1 MEVSMRRN
9 ISVAEA
15 KATFSE
21 CIRAAE
27 SGNAVLITR
36 HGKPVAALVSPSDL
50 EHLERLRRA
59 GPGSGLA
66 SIAGG
71 WDNSDELVEI
81 LSDSPRQGQRNTP
94 DLER

>member
-1 MEVSMRRN
+1 MEKN

-21 CIRAAE
+21 CIRSAE
-27 SGNAVLITR
+27 AGSAVLITR

-50 EHLERLRRA
+50 EHLERLRKA
-59 GPGSGLA
+59 GPESGLA

-71 WDNSDELVEI
+71 WENSEELASI
-81 LSDSPRQGQRNTP
+81 LSASPRQGQRNIP
-94 DLER
+94 DLEH